1 MEKHSKIY
9 VAGHTGMVGSAL
21 MRLLQKEGYM
31 NIVTRT
37 SKDLDLT
44 NQREVNAFFE
54 IELPEYVF
62 LAAAKVGGIH
72 ANNSFGGDFI
82 HDNLM
87 IQTNVIH
94 ASKMFGVKKLV
105 FLGSSCIYPKEAQN
119 PIKEEY
125 LMTGFLEPT
134 NKPYAIAKIAG
145 IEMCDAYRKQYGC
158 NFVSVMPTNLSGPN
172 DRYDLNNGHVFPVLI
187 RKFCEAKVHNVP
199 SVKLWGTGIA
209 RREFLHVDDLARG
222 IFVVME
228 KYNEPG
234 PINIGYSSDISISE
248 LAEIIREIVGYNG
261 TIIYDTSMPDGTLR
275 KLIDSTKIHA
285 LGWKPEISL
294 IDNIKMCVND
304 FMENYNRYVHDEQN
318 RNH

>member
-21 MRLLQKEGYM
+21 LRLLQKESYT

-37 SKDLDLT
+37 SKELDLT
-44 NQREVNAFFE
+44 NQNEVNAFFKTE
-54 IELPEYVF
+54 TPEYVF

-94 ASKMFGVKKLV
+94 AAKQFDVKKLV
-105 FLGSSCIYPKEAQN
+105 ALGSSCIYPKESPN

-125 LMTGFLEPT
+125 LMSGPLEPT

-145 IEMCDAYRKQYGC
+145 IEMCDAYRKQFGC
-158 NFVSVMPTNLSGPN
+158 NFVSAMPTNLSGPN
-172 DRYDLNNGHVFPVLI
+172 DRYDLENGHVFPALI
-187 RKFCEAKVHNVP
+187 RKFYEAKIKKLP
-199 SVKLWGTGIA
+199 SVTLWGSGIA

-222 IFVVME
+222 LMVVME

-234 PINIGYSSDISISE
+234 PINIGYGSDVSISE
-248 LAEIIREIVGYNG
+248 LAEMIREIVGYEG
-261 TIIYDTSMPDGTLR
+261 IIMYDTSMPDGTLK
-275 KLIDSTKIHA
+275 KLIDSSKIRA
-285 LGWKPEISL
+285 LDWKPEISL
-294 IDNIKMCVND
+294 VDNIKMCVED
-304 FMENYNRYVHDEQN
+304 FIKNFIKYT
-318 RNH
+318 

>member
-21 MRLLQKEGYM
+21 LRLLQKEGYT

-37 SKDLDLT
+37 SKELDLT
-44 NQREVNAFFE
+44 NQSEVYTFFE
-54 IELPEYVF
+54 TETPEYVF

-82 HDNLM
+82 YNNLM

-94 ASKMFGVKKLV
+94 AAKQFDVKKLV
-105 FLGSSCIYPKEAQN
+105 ALGSSCIYPKESLN

-125 LMTGFLEPT
+125 LMTGPLEPT

-145 IEMCDAYRKQYGC
+145 IEMCDAYRKQFGC
-158 NFVSVMPTNLSGPN
+158 NFVSAMPTNLSGPN
-172 DRYDLNNGHVFPVLI
+172 DRYDLENGHVFPVMI
-187 RKFCEAKVHNVP
+187 RKFYEAKLKNLP
-199 SVKLWGTGIA
+199 SVTLWGSGIA

-222 IFVVME
+222 LLVVME
-228 KYNEPG
+228 RYDVPG
-234 PINIGYSSDISISE
+234 PINIGYGSDVSISE
-248 LAEIIREIVGYNG
+248 LAEMIREIVGYEG
-261 TIIYDTSMPDGTLR
+261 IIIYDTSMPDGTLK
-275 KLIDSTKIHA
+275 KLIDSEKIRA

-294 IDNIKMCVND
+294 LDNIKLCVED
-304 FMENYNRYVHDEQN
+304 FTQNYRKYSCIDNE
-318 RNH
+318 